1 MAETKSF
8 TPGKD
13 WVWYSRAVYGE
24 REIAAVVESLN
35 SDWLVPGDYARA
47 FEEAVARIFG
57 QTFGLFVNSGSS
69 ANLLAIDTLE
79 LPQGSEVITPACTFS
94 TTVNP
99 LLQYGLIPVL
109 VDIEADTFN
118 INIDELEEAITPK
131 TKALM
136 IPHLVGNLNDMK
148 RLREIA
154 DRHKLVLI
162 EDSCDTIGA
171 SIGGTPTGVYADVST
186 TSFYASHIVTAAGGG
201 GMLMGKTKE
210 FADEA
215 KTRRDWGRALPE
227 HFDESIDKRFSFSL
241 QGVPHDGKFVFNRIG
256 YNLKPIDLQAAF
268 GLVQL
273 ERLPEFALIRRRNFD
288 ALNAFFKTYPEHF
301 ALPREVPDSDVRWL
315 AYPITLRQTSPI
327 KRVDFMRYLE
337 EHKIQ
342 TRVLF
347 AGNITRHPAYQ
358 NAPFK
363 IHGELTNAD
372 MVLERSLLIGC
383 HHGLRDEH
391 IRYVTD
397 TITKFIKENTS

>member
-24 REIAAVVESLN
+24 REIGAVVESLN
-35 SDWLVPGDYARA
+35 SDWLVPGEYSRR
-47 FEEAVARIFG
+47 FEEAVARTFG
-57 QTFGLFVNSGSS
+57 QKFGLFVNSGSS
-69 ANLLAIDTLE
+69 ANLLAIDALQ
-79 LPQGSEVITPACTFS
+79 LPEGSEVITPACTFS

-99 LLQYGLIPVL
+99 LLQSGLTPVL
-109 VDIEADTFN
+109 VDIGADTFN
-118 INIDELEEAITPK
+118 TDIDRLEEAITRK

-148 RLREIA
+148 RLRTIA
-154 DRHKLVLI
+154 DKHGLKLI

-171 SIGGTPTGVYADVST
+171 TLSGKPTGIYADVST
-186 TSFYASHIVTAAGGG
+186 TSFYASHIITAGGGG
-201 GMLMGKTKE
+201 GMLMCKTKE
-210 FADEA
+210 FADDA

-227 HFDESIDKRFSFSL
+227 HFDESSDKRFSFSL
-241 QGVPHDGKFVFNRIG
+241 HGVAHDGKFVFNRIG

-273 ERLPEFALIRRRNFD
+273 KRLPEFARIRRRNFD
-288 ALNAFFKTYPEHF
+288 SLNSFFKKYPEHF
-301 ALPREVPDSDVRWL
+301 ALPRELPDSDVRWL
-315 AYPITLRQTSPI
+315 AYPITLRKESAI

-347 AGNITRHPAYQ
+347 AGNIARHPAYQ
-358 NAPFK
+358 KVPFK

-391 IRYVTD
+391 IRFVTE
-397 TITKFIKENTS
+397 TIQKFIKARMV